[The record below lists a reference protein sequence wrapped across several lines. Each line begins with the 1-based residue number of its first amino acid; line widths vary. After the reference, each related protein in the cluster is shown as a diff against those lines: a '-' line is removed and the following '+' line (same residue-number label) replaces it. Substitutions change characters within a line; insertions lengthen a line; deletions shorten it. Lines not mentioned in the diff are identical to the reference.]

1 MKKLG
6 TAVLNEWPLSGTW
19 IAGLNVRCGRSST
32 IPHSRERSSRLREV
46 LTLVFEFSNLIEQQ
60 RTGVITRQLAAWAA
74 ILAVPTAIADIY
86 GMNFEHM
93 PELRS
98 PYGYPI
104 TLGVI
109 LTICSVLYW
118 RFRRTRW
125 L

>member
-1 MKKLG
+1 M
-6 TAVLNEWPLSGTW
+6 
-19 IAGLNVRCGRSST
+19 
-32 IPHSRERSSRLREV
+32 
-46 LTLVFEFSNLIEQQ
+46 VFEFSNLIEQQ

-109 LTICSVLYW
+109 LTICSGLYW